1 MMIMVDFA
9 MTKHLAP
16 PQAHAYF
23 PLLQVQFLI
32 LATLGYSD
40 SIREL

>member
-1 MMIMVDFA
+1 MIMVDFA

-16 PQAHAYF
+16 PPDRAYF
-23 PLLQVQFLI
+23 PLLQIQFLI
-32 LATLGYSD
+32 LAALGYSD